1 MKNTVFLFPGQGSQ
15 RVGMS
20 KDLLDEYR
28 TISENYFNKAQKI
41 LGYDIKDL
49 CYKGPEEKINNTRY
63 TQPAIFTVSAITLD
77 ILAENGIH
85 PSSAAGHSLGEY
97 TALFSAGVFDFTTG
111 LNIVKERG
119 RLMSEVDE
127 VSDQNGFMAAVI
139 GLDIE
144 EIQDICSRAKGV
156 LEIANIN
163 SPQQI
168 IISGTKKAFDLAREE
183 FENQGAK
190 KIIELEVSGAF
201 HSSLMKPVE
210 KKFRSFLE
218 EYEFDSPKITVIGN
232 INARPLS
239 TPKEIKNELY
249 NQLTGTVNWV
259 ESMNYFMNKEQDMFV
274 ECGPGRVLR
283 GLMRYIDRS
292 ADIYSINSVKNL
304 SRLKKE

>member
-218 EYEFDSPKITVIGN
+218 QYEFDSPKITVIGN